1 MLLSISVIRIG
12 CDGRHAIN
20 GARIKMLSSVFLLRV
35 IIPCFLANPFGDV
48 WMRINISA
56 TITILVVALCPLS
69 IVSW

>member
-12 CDGRHAIN
+12 CDGRHAI